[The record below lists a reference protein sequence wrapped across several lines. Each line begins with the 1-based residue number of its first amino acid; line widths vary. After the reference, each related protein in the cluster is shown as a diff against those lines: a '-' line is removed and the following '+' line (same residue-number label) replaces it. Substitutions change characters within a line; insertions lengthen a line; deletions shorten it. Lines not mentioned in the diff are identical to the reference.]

1 MLEKID
7 YIKGLGVDTVWL
19 SSFFQNDQDDEN
31 SQNYEWDDITDHTKV
46 GQRFGTEDDL
56 NELLTA
62 FEENGKTSHNF
73 L

>member
-1 MLEKID
+1 MD

-19 SSFFQNDQDDEN
+19 SSFYENFHDDGDH
-31 SQNYEWDDITDHTKV
+31 QNYEWDDITDHTKV
-46 GQRFGTEDDL
+46 GPRFGTEEDL

-62 FEENGKTSHNF
+62 FEENGKTCPHF

>member
-1 MLEKID
+1 MD

-19 SSFFQNDQDDEN
+19 SSFYENFHDDGDH
-31 SQNYEWDDITDHTKV
+31 QNYEWDDITDHTKV

-56 NELLTA
+56 NELLTS
-62 FEENGKTSHNF
+62 FEESGKTSHQF